1 MVPEL
6 FDDHMLDVKDLMK
19 EELMLLK
26 ILRAIPTASF
36 IVEGY
41 TEEQK
46 ELLQQGFPNSSE
58 KYYNNFDSS
67 NQLGR

>member
-6 FDDHMLDVKDLMK
+6 FD
-19 EELMLLK
+19 ELYARCKRFNERGINVTLK
-26 ILRAIPTASF
+26 SQSDPTASF

-46 ELLQQGFPNSSE
+46 ELLQQVFPTVSR
-58 KYYNNFDSS
+58 KIL
-67 NQLGR
+67 Q